1 MAGIMALPQVDMGHR
16 MEVRASDTDM
26 HMRWRTLPLPALK
39 IASFRDSPLVAVKC
53 CDLSSCPSHVLKDAI
68 VKLGCVQQAWAGMA
82 AHMGPGP
89 GAMVVAAC
97 MAGQWE
103 EA

>member
-1 MAGIMALPQVDMGHR
+1 MAGTMALPLVDMDHH
-16 MEVRASDTDM
+16 MEVRAPDTDI
-26 HMRWRTLPLPALK
+26 RVRFRTLPLPAFK
-39 IASFRDSPLVAVKC
+39 PACFRDSSLVAVTG
-53 CDLSSCPSHVLKDAI
+53 CDPSSCASHVDKNATAE
-68 VKLGCVQQAWAGMA
+68 LGCVQQAWAGMA
-82 AHMGPGP
+82 AHMGPEP